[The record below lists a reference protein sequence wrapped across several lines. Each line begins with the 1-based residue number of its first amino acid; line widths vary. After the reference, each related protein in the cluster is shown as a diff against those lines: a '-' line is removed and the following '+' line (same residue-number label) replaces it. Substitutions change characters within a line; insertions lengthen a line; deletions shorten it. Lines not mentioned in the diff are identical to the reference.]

1 MIRPNR
7 SSITILGQRLDLL
20 LIEDNVHLFDRD
32 ISMQLFLKII
42 TYKKKSNII
51 IRQLSLRGTPTIR
64 RGACKHFDA

>member
-32 ISMQLFLKII
+32 ISMQLFLKMIAYI
-42 TYKKKSNII
+42 KKSNII
-51 IRQLSLRGTPTIR
+51 IRQLSLRAVADPRPG
-64 RGACKHFDA
+64 